1 MTRDQNLALVR
12 EFTANP
18 SLVKHMLS
26 VEAAM
31 RACARKLGEDE
42 ELWGTVGLLHDF
54 DYEKYPEIT
63 EHTLRG
69 AEILRQ
75 RGYPEVVVR
84 AILAHNEHN
93 GLNLPRE
100 TVLEKGLV
108 ACDELCGFITAV
120 ALVKPG
126 RSLDEVT
133 ADSVVKKMKDKAF
146 ARQVNREEIR
156 RGAEEFGVELREHVA
171 FVIEAM
177 KSIAPEL
184 GLDGSLAR
192 PQ

>member
-1 MTRDQNLALVR
+1 MNRDQNLALVR
-12 EFTANP
+12 EFTENP
-18 SLVKHMLS
+18 ALVKHMLS

-31 RACARKLGEDE
+31 RAYARQLGEDE
-42 ELWGTVGLLHDF
+42 ELWGAVGLLHDF
-54 DYEKYPEIT
+54 DYEKYPDIA
-63 EHTLRG
+63 EHTVRG

-93 GLNLPRE
+93 GLNLRRE
-100 TVLEKGLV
+100 TPLEKGLV

-126 RSLDEVT
+126 KSLEEVT

-156 RGAEEFGVELREHVA
+156 HGAEEFGVELREHVA
-171 FVIEAM
+171 FVIDAM

>member
-12 EFTANP
+12 EFTGNP
-18 SLVKHMLS
+18 ALVKHMLS
-26 VEAAM
+26 VEAAL
-31 RACARKLGEDE
+31 RAYARKLGEDE

-63 EHTLRG
+63 EHTVRG

-93 GLNLPRE
+93 GLNLARE
-100 TVLEKGLV
+100 STLEKGLV

-126 RSLDEVT
+126 RSLEEVT

-156 RGAEEFGVELREHVA
+156 HGAEEFGVELKEHVA
-171 FVIEAM
+171 FVIDAM